1 MRKTSTLFL
10 ALAGIACGSGQVL
23 ADDISCAPQPRD
35 RWMAAEQVTAKV
47 QAMGY
52 TVREI
57 EADDGCWEVSGTD
70 RNGARIEIKLD
81 PVSGTP
87 VTANQPRN

>member
-1 MRKTSTLFL
+1 MGHPDMRKTSAFIIALAACG
-10 ALAGIACGSGQVL
+10 ALAGPAL
-23 ADDISCAPQPRD
+23 ADDNRCAFQPRE
-35 RWMAAEQVTAKV
+35 RWMPIEQVNARA

-57 EADDGCWEVSGTD
+57 ESDDGCWEVKGVD

-81 PVSGTP
+81 PVSGEP
-87 VTANQPRN
+87 VRR